1 MPRIA
6 DSEIDRIKS
15 ETDLIALIQS
25 RGTTLKK
32 QGSNWTGLC
41 PFHDDK
47 ETPNLIVT
55 PGKGLFRCMASQCGK
70 TGNAIQFVQW
80 FDGVSFRHACEVL
93 STGGKAAFT
102 QTNGKTKIATVPKLP
117 CPLDTAADESKLL
130 GQVADFYHGKI
141 DQAALAYLAS
151 RGLDDEAMVK
161 RFKLGFSDRTLGL
174 RIPLN
179 NRKEGEELRD
189 KLKAL
194 GVYRQNGR
202 EHLNGCLTVPIYNA
216 QGEPVQIYGRRISP
230 ATPKAN
236 RHLYLARPLAG
247 IFNFEALKSRE

>member
-1 MPRIA
+1 MPRIEE
-6 DSEIDRIKS
+6 STIDRIKS

-93 STGGKAAFT
+93 STGIQITRQFSE
-102 QTNGKTKIATVPKLP
+102 IA
-117 CPLDTAADESKLL
+117 
-130 GQVADFYHGKI
+130 VAGMKSVS
-141 DQAALAYLAS
+141 L
-151 RGLDDEAMVK
+151 
-161 RFKLGFSDRTLGL
+161 
-174 RIPLN
+174 
-179 NRKEGEELRD
+179 
-189 KLKAL
+189 
-194 GVYRQNGR
+194 
-202 EHLNGCLTVPIYNA
+202 
-216 QGEPVQIYGRRISP
+216 GRRQAPWSQ
-230 ATPKAN
+230 T
-236 RHLYLARPLAG
+236 
-247 IFNFEALKSRE
+247 SRLRSLVRVRAYRSLGCRSFLSGSTLTTSSF